1 MKSYIKMAEK
11 TNIKVVVRV
20 RPYNRREL
28 EQNQRTIIKV
38 LDKTTLLFDPEEEYD
53 EFFFQGSKLN
63 YRDITKRVNKKLSM
77 EYDRVFDT
85 DASNMSIFEECTAPL
100 IDSLLD
106 G

>member
-1 MKSYIKMAEK
+1 MSAEQK
-11 TNIKVVVRV
+11 NIKVVVRV

-28 EQNQRTIIKV
+28 EQNQRIIVKV
-38 LDKTTLLFDPEEEYD
+38 IDKSTLLFDPDEEDD

-77 EYDRVFDT
+77 EYDCVFDT
-85 DASNMSIFEECTAPL
+85 DTTNMQIFEECTAPL
-100 IDSLLD
+100 VDSVLN

>member
-1 MKSYIKMAEK
+1 MSVEQK
-11 TNIKVVVRV
+11 NIKVVVRV

-38 LDKTTLLFDPEEEYD
+38 VDKTTLLFDPDEEDD
-53 EFFFQGSKLN
+53 EFFFQGTKQN
-63 YRDITKRVNKKLSM
+63 FRDMTKRVNKKLAM

-85 DASNMSIFEECTAPL
+85 DATNMQIFEEYTAPL
-100 IDSLLD
+100 VDSVLN